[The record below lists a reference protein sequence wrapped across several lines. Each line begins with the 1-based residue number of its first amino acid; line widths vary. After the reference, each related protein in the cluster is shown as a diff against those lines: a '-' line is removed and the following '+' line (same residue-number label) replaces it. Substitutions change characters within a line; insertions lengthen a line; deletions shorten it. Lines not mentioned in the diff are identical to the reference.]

1 MVTTRYAQSIA
12 IEQIPFANFPGGGPI
27 PGPNGPYGAFPARL
41 NDPALEIG
49 NVREVI
55 AIYQMYGN
63 EAANDVINVYM
74 AQPGSLVSPVGSVVT
89 TGIATT
95 ATLNIG
101 DDDTAGY
108 GLISSGAA
116 FGNDALS
123 VTAKGADPSRYA
135 SGINVATGQTNPV
148 LFAGG
153 TALSDP
159 YVIGTLAV
167 EPQGG
172 PAGAGV
178 SGAWVQATFAT
189 LATPVAGKC
198 LIFRLR
204 VTKP

>member
-1 MVTTRYAQSIA
+1 MGTTRYTQNVAV
-12 IEQIPFANFPGGGPI
+12 EQIPFGNFPGGGPI
-27 PGPNGPYGAFPARL
+27 AGPTGPGGAIAQF
-41 NDPALEIG
+41 NDPGIEIG
-49 NVREVI
+49 NVREVV

-63 EAANDVINVYM
+63 EAANDIINVYL
-74 AQPGSLVSPVGSVVT
+74 AQPGDLVSPVGNVVT

-101 DDDTAGY
+101 DDDVTGY

-116 FGNDALS
+116 FSATALS
-123 VTAKGADPSRYA
+123 YTSKGADPSRYA

-148 LFAGG
+148 AFAGG
-153 TALSDP
+153 TALQDP

-167 EPQGG
+167 EPVGG
-172 PAGAGV
+172 SAGTGVAG
-178 SGAWVQATFAT
+178 SWVQATFAT

-204 VTKP
+204 VSRP